1 LNRGDGGSS
10 PVWVPR
16 GQGKKGLTGG
26 ALPCEDLGAEKKE
39 KKEKEK
45 GKGLRGRLR

>member
-1 LNRGDGGSS
+1 MSGFLEARE
-10 PVWVPR
+10 
-16 GQGKKGLTGG
+16 KKGLTGG
-26 ALPCEDLGAEKKE
+26 ALPCEDLGAEKEE